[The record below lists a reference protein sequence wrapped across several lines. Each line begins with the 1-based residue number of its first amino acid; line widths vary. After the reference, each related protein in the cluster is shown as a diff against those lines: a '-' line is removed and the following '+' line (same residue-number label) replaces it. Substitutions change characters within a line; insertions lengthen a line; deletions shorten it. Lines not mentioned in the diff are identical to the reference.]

1 VQQGDLDAGWQLV
14 LPVKR
19 GAAAKSRLGLGGRAP
34 HVALAMAMDC
44 LEAVLA
50 CASVTR
56 VVVVTGDDATHD
68 AASRLG
74 AAVVAD
80 PPAGGGLSAAVRAG
94 LASVAGP
101 AAVLLPDL
109 PCLRPDD
116 LTRAL
121 EKVGEALAC
130 GASSA
135 FVPDADG
142 IGTVLLAGADPAAMR
157 PRFGGASAA
166 AHEADGATRL
176 DLDLP
181 RLRRDVDTPDALRQA
196 LQLRV
201 GRRTAATLAI
211 VQTTVLTFD
220 ALSGAGT
227 VVTDDGV
234 EMDLA
239 QDALAGSGLRHL
251 RPGQRVT
258 CELVAGPQGE
268 SLVTS
273 VRIVGIGD

>member
-1 VQQGDLDAGWQLV
+1 MQRGDVPSGWQLV
-14 LPVKR
+14 LPVK
-19 GAAAKSRLGLGGRAP
+19 GGSGAKSRLGLGVRAP
-34 HVALAMAMDC
+34 HVALAMALDC

-50 CASVTR
+50 SPSVAR
-56 VVVVTGDDATHD
+56 VVVVTGDDDTHD
-68 AASRLG
+68 AASALG
-74 AAVVAD
+74 ADVVAD
-80 PPAGGGLSAAVRAG
+80 PPTGGGLFAAVQVG

-109 PCLRPDD
+109 PCLRPGD
-116 LTRAL
+116 LTRGLA
-121 EKVGEALAC
+121 KVGEALAG
-130 GASSA
+130 GASSV
-135 FVPDADG
+135 FIPDADG
-142 IGTVLLAGADPAAMR
+142 VGTVLLAGPDPALLH

-166 AHEADGATRL
+166 AHEAGGATRL
-176 DLDLP
+176 ELDLP

-220 ALSGAGT
+220 PLSGAGT

-234 EMDLA
+234 EIDLA
-239 QDALAGSGLRHL
+239 QEALAGSGLRHL

-258 CELVAGPQGE
+258 CELVPGPLGE
-268 SLVTS
+268 DLVTS

>member
-1 VQQGDLDAGWQLV
+1 
-14 LPVKR
+14 
-19 GAAAKSRLGLGGRAP
+19 
-34 HVALAMAMDC
+34 VALAMAMDC

-109 PCLRPDD
+109 PCLRADD

>member
-1 VQQGDLDAGWQLV
+1 VQAGWQLV
-14 LPVKR
+14 LPVK
-19 GAAAKSRLGLGGRAP
+19 GGPGAKSRLGLGGRAP
-34 HVALAMAMDC
+34 HVALAMSMDC

-50 CASVTR
+50 CPSVAR
-56 VVVVTGDDATHD
+56 VVVVTGDAATRD
-68 AASRLG
+68 AASALG
-74 AAVVAD
+74 ADVVAD
-80 PPAGGGLSAAVRAG
+80 PPAGGGLTAAIGAG

-109 PCLRPDD
+109 PCLRPED
-116 LTRAL
+116 LTHAL
-121 EKVGEALAC
+121 EEVREALAR
-130 GASSA
+130 GSSSA

-142 IGTVLLAGADPAAMR
+142 IGTVLLAGPDPAALR

-176 DLDLP
+176 ELGLP
-181 RLRRDVDTPDALRQA
+181 RLRRDVDTPAALAQALR
-196 LQLRV
+196 LRV

-220 ALSGAGT
+220 PLSGAGT

-234 EMDLA
+234 ELDLA
-239 QDALAGSGLRHL
+239 QDALTGSGLRHL

-258 CELVAGPQGE
+258 CELVPGPRGE
-268 SLVTS
+268 DLVTG